1 MRRFG
6 LGSWVVVSL
15 VLVGA
20 SACGGGGG
28 GMPPVDPLPPPEPYA
43 APSGGAPT
51 CELSADCPAGTHCD
65 LGECIQTCNIV
76 DPCSGELVCIARGR
90 CADAPDAPADPP
102 IERDAGAVSLR
113 SDVAQI
119 LIGEAD
125 NVAVLQLSA
134 TPMTETLRYRIAP
147 QVSWLRVAEPRGEMT
162 GALTVMLEVDR
173 SRLAPGTYDGTI
185 VVKTTGGDVVVP
197 VHLQQGITAAYEGV
211 FEYDS
216 PRPLGTSHI
225 RLEMRE
231 NAGFVDV
238 RIDPLRSP
246 TFPALGGR
254 STTATWRVEEGQ
266 LRGSIVQRLTP
277 SDFGPGGLLTRDIGR
292 TFEVELEV
300 SEAGGYEGRFE
311 ESWTGIASMPVST
324 SGTISLDRLPGV
336 EVAEFA
342 VASPPP
348 LPSNPD
354 PNPPTLTAA
363 CVSVAQS
370 MVPGGVT
377 CSASASAAN
386 LARCGTAILTAGS
399 RLDDPTVG
407 LLVGDSARGYES
419 FVDACEAD
427 FDAMDVGPSATR
439 AACLRRDN
447 LSCAVAFFGRA
458 AQGDVPDGFRGVA
471 NVVSAHAAAGA
482 LLVNQTLVDAFSA
495 PFSQTIEGAAVGR
508 AMADSLDDGRER
520 GLAALRPIFDPFV
533 VDTLAGTPSSLA
545 GEDEFQALRRSAL
558 LVSRLRMTLEEAA
571 DLRARRQ
578 AVDTDTLRIELG
590 QDALQLQLLLATLAT
605 IEELQRAPETP
616 EIGLFAES
624 LTRISNRFLQLD
636 QEQPFGIPEGF
647 VEFLFD
653 PANPIGGGTNFEQVL
668 AARRPIV
675 TTAITAEETAESSVR
690 IFDER
695 VEALEDEL
703 LLLRQEANGTLRAL
717 CGASPSDSTAPD
729 LENCGSGGRLA
740 QARLTVEE
748 AQESMRLAVTRVEG
762 LVERVRIQ
770 ERRLRDVY
778 QIRSES
784 ISYVAETG
792 AEIIA
797 INVLDSML
805 GAVQEML
812 STAAGTG
819 LLTPGAAGCAA
830 AIFALS
836 FLRTELQVQRENL
849 QLLQTLRLMTADR
862 DIEFINGL
870 ATIRDMLVGIAELTL
885 EVNLAGI
892 RVASAV
898 QELRD
903 LEVEVEALRAESAL
917 REARVVDPTRN
928 ANDAS
933 FRVLRDRSVVSA
945 IAAREE
951 ARRGIYLAARA
962 WEFEHNTRLP
972 SIGGLIGALEAAEIG
987 GFADCLERER
997 TNFRSAYG
1005 TPQVFVDEISLREDV
1020 LGIRGPRVDPVTGE
1034 ELSEAEQFRRLFFQP
1049 SNLGPDGTVGLTFP
1063 LGLATDNG
1071 VFSTGVCNDQIRS
1084 IQVRLIGDGLGD
1096 DQARVYLEQTGTSVV
1111 RSCTSFRSGRGDRV
1125 ESYDLVARRAEVQ
1138 AGINTYASSPADT
1151 QFFGRSVA
1159 ASGWRVAVP
1168 PGSAAPSNRDLDPLN
1183 IEDIVLRIEHA
1194 AISLTSSPIEFTPQC
1209 GG

>member
-6 LGSWVVVSL
+6 PWVAMVWMSWAGL
-15 VLVGA
+15 

-28 GMPPVDPLPPPEPYA
+28 GMPPTEPLPPPDPYA
-43 APSGGAPT
+43 PPSSGAPT

-65 LGECIQTCNIV
+65 LGECIQTCNTV
-76 DPCSGELVCIARGR
+76 DPCTGELVCIARGR
-90 CADAPDAPADPP
+90 CAESADAPADPP
-102 IERDAGAVSLR
+102 IEAEAVSLR
-113 SDVAQI
+113 VDVGQL
-119 LIGEAD
+119 LIGESD
-125 NVAVLQLSA
+125 NVAILEIAV
-134 TPMTETLRYRIAP
+134 TPMSETLRYRIAP
-147 QVSWLRVAEPRGEMT
+147 QVSWLRVADPRGEMT

-173 SRLAPGTYDGTI
+173 SRLAPGTYDGTVI
-185 VVKTTGGDVVVP
+185 VKTTGGDVVVP

-211 FEYDS
+211 FEYDT
-216 PRPLGTSHI
+216 PRPLGTSHL
-225 RLEMRE
+225 RLDMVESG
-231 NAGFVDV
+231 GFVNV

-254 STTATWRVEEGQ
+254 STTATWRTEEGGR

-277 SDFGPGGLLTRDIGR
+277 SDFGPGSLLDRDVGR
-292 TFEVELEV
+292 TFEVDLTV
-300 SEAGGYEGRFE
+300 SEAGGYEGRFTE
-311 ESWTGIASMPVST
+311 YWTGIASMPIAT
-324 SGTISLDRLPGV
+324 SGTVSLDRLPGV
-336 EVAEFA
+336 EVGEFS

-354 PNPPTLTAA
+354 PNPPTLTSA
-363 CVSVAQS
+363 CVSVAQTL
-370 MVPGGVT
+370 VPAGT
-377 CSASASAAN
+377 SCAASASAAN
-386 LARCGTAILTAGS
+386 LARCGQAMLTAGT
-399 RLDDPTVG
+399 RLDDPSVG
-407 LLVGDSARGYES
+407 LLVGDASRGYES
-419 FVDACEAD
+419 FVDACAND
-427 FDAMDVGPSATR
+427 FDAMDTGPSAAR
-439 AACLRRDN
+439 ASCLRRDN
-447 LSCAVAFFGRA
+447 LNCAVAFFGRA
-458 AQGDVPDGFRGVA
+458 AQGDVPEGFRGIDAVA
-471 NVVSAHAAAGA
+471 SAHAGAGA

-495 PFSQTIEGAAVGR
+495 PFSQTVEGAAVGR

-520 GLAALRPIFDPFV
+520 GLAALRPIFEPFV
-533 VDTLAGTPSSLA
+533 IDTLARTPSSLA
-545 GEDEFQALRRSAL
+545 GEDEFQALRRTAL
-558 LVSRLRMTLEEAA
+558 LVSRLRMALEEAA

-578 AVDTDTLRIELG
+578 AVDTDALRAELG
-590 QDALQLQLLLATLAT
+590 QDALQLQVLLATLST
-605 IEELQRAPETP
+605 VEEEQRAPESP

-636 QEQPFGIPEGF
+636 EEQPFGIPEGF

-653 PANPIGGGTNFEQVL
+653 PASPAAGSTNFEQVL
-668 AARRPIV
+668 AARRPLV
-675 TTAITAEETAESSVR
+675 TTAIAAEETAEASVR
-690 IFDER
+690 AFDDR
-695 VEALEDEL
+695 IEALEEEL
-703 LLLRQEANGTLRAL
+703 LALRQDLQGTLRAL
-717 CGASPSDSTAPD
+717 CGASPSDPTAPD
-729 LENCGSGGRLA
+729 LDNCGSGGRIA

-748 AQESMRLAVTRVEG
+748 AQEAMRLAVTRVEG

-784 ISYVAETG
+784 IAFVSQTG
-792 AEIIA
+792 AEIIT
-797 INVLDSML
+797 INALDSML
-805 GAVQEML
+805 GAVQQML

-819 LLTPGAAGCAA
+819 LFTPGAAGCAA

-836 FLRTELQVQRENL
+836 FLRTGLQVQRENL
-849 QLLQTLRLMTADR
+849 QLLQSLTLMTADR
-862 DIEFINGL
+862 DIEFLNGM
-870 ATIRDMLVGIAELTL
+870 ATIRDMLVGLAELTI

-892 RVASAV
+892 RVATAV

-903 LEVEVEALRAESAL
+903 LEVEVEALRAEGAL
-917 REARVVDPTRN
+917 REARAVDPSRS

-933 FRVLRDRSVVSA
+933 FRVLRDQSVVRA
-945 IAAREE
+945 LAAREE

-972 SIGGLIGALEAAEIG
+972 SIGGLIGALEAGAIG
-987 GFADCLERER
+987 EFADCLERER

-1005 TPQVFVDEISLREDV
+1005 TPQVFVDELSLREDV

-1034 ELSEAEQFRRLFFQP
+1034 ELSEAEQFRRLFYQP

-1111 RSCTSFRSGRGDRV
+1111 RSCSSFRSGRGDRV

-1138 AGINTYASSPADT
+1138 AGINVYASSPADT

-1159 ASGWRVAVP
+1159 ASGWRVAIP
-1168 PGSAAPSNRDLDPLN
+1168 PGSAAPSNRDLDPLDV
-1183 IEDIVLRIEHA
+1183 EDIVLRIEHA
-1194 AISLTSSPIEFTPQC
+1194 AVSLTSSPIEFTPQC